1 MRALKLL
8 AIAAVCPLVATTWAS
23 LAGCERIVQPVGTYE
38 GSHPTGGVNPAP
50 GVTPDGRANPPAGST
65 STSAVGSAG
74 KGAPHPQYSDAA
86 ITDTGTV
93 VDPPPEQVADAGG
106 LVASISGACTPTTSM
121 RAELRRLDMYIVM
134 DANIT
139 LPFTGLWEFA
149 TTGLRL
155 FATDPRSQRTGV
167 GLRFFGLECDPTAY
181 DKAQVEVDVLSN
193 NASAIVE
200 ATKMRLSFNAS
211 PMGPALEG
219 GIMHQ
224 SKRAKRLP
232 DTKQIVVLLT
242 DGFTQDITCFYSEQR
257 VEMVA
262 DNGFVGP
269 PAIETHVIGF
279 GLPATPSSVANDIL
293 ARFLPLD
300 AIATQGGGGKALTL
314 QVNDDPALMNEA
326 LQTVRRTAQ
335 PCEYLVPA
343 GADRTKLSLGLV
355 PGGELPRVD
364 DASVCGGRE
373 GWYYDAAS
381 QNHIV
386 LCPMSCQPMQRG
398 DSQTAQLLLGCPPK
412 LRAF

>member
-23 LAGCERIVQPVGTYE
+23 LAGCQRIVQPVGTYE
-38 GSHPTGGVNPAP
+38 GSHPTQTAHPTPA
-50 GVTPDGRANPPAGST
+50 VTQDGRARPPTGST
-65 STSAVGSAG
+65 STSAAG
-74 KGAPHPQYSDAA
+74 RLGEVPPPQSSDAA
-86 ITDTGTV
+86 VTDTGTV
-93 VDPPPEQVADAGG
+93 DSATEQVTDAGG
-106 LVASISGACTPTTSM
+106 LVASISGACQPTASM

-149 TTGLRL
+149 TTGLRQ
-155 FATDPRSQRTGV
+155 FVTDPRSQHIGV
-167 GLRFFGLECDPTAY
+167 GLRFFGLECDPAAY
-181 DKAQVEVDVLSN
+181 DDKPTVEVDLLSN
-193 NASAIVE
+193 NASSIVD
-200 ATKMRLSFNAS
+200 ATAARLNLNAS

-224 SKRAKRLP
+224 SKRAKSLP

-242 DGFTQDITCFYSEQR
+242 DGFTQDLTCIYSEQR
-257 VEMVA
+257 VEMAA
-262 DNGFVGP
+262 DKGFVGP

-279 GLPATPSSVANDIL
+279 GLPATNSSVANDVL

-300 AIATQGGGGKALTL
+300 SIAANGGGGKALTL
-314 QVNDDPALMNEA
+314 HVNDDPALMNEA

-335 PCEYLVPA
+335 PCEYLVPT
-343 GADRTKLSLGLV
+343 GADRTKLSLVLV

-364 DASVCGGRE
+364 DASGCGGRE
-373 GWYYDAAS
+373 GWHYDAAAP
-381 QNHIV
+381 NHIV

-412 LRAF
+412 LRAN